1 MKRYNVTQA
10 LKQWIMTENI
20 KINPTLKQNLSKL
33 LKYDQKTFVN
43 LVVSRLKEPLS
54 NEVAYI

>member
-1 MKRYNVTQA
+1 
-10 LKQWIMTENI
+10 MTENI